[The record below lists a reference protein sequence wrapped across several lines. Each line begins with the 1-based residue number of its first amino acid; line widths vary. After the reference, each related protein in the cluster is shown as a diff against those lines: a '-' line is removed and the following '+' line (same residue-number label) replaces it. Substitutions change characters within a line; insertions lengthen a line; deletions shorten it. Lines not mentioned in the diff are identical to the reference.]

1 MKLAKYLSGAAMA
14 LALVLSLAAAPSA
27 KADDL
32 DPGDGRWVV
41 QYDVQVDWVAPNGTE
56 AHVGYRFQLWWD
68 NHQVVQKDTQ
78 EMEADMQAML
88 DAGWQVTNVDG
99 PHVLTSS
106 PF

>member
-1 MKLAKYLSGAAMA
+1 MKVVKYLSGAAMA
-14 LALVLSLAAAPSA
+14 LALVLSLASAQSA

-41 QYDVQVDWVAPNGTE
+41 QYDVQVDYVAQNGQE

-68 NHQVVQKDTQ
+68 NHQVIQKDAA
-78 EMEADMQAML
+78 EMEQDYQAMI
-88 DAGWQVTNVDG
+88 DAGWTVTNVDG
-99 PHVLTSS
+99 PHFLTSS